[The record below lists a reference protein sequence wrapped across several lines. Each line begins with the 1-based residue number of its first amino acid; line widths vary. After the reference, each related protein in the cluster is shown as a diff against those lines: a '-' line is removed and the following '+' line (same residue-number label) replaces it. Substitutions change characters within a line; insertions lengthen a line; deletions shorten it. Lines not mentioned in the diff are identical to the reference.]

1 MLRAEFIT
9 LESEADL
16 IIAFGLEPS
25 GAETLQL
32 IRSPQFEHILDPD
45 QRGVRVSYTRDL
57 SGEDHLLRS
66 LDWIGNILR
75 IVTTRGKYTVDIS
88 RVDTDE
94 IAEAKR
100 ILKLMH
106 AGQPFQSNVV

>member
-9 LESEADL
+9 LQDDADL

-32 IRSPQFEHILDPD
+32 MRSPQFEHILDPE

-66 LDWIGNILR
+66 LDWTGNTVR
-75 IVTTRGKYTVDIS
+75 IVTAGRKYTVDIS
-88 RVDTDE
+88 RVDDE
-94 IAEAKR
+94 EITEAKR

-106 AGQPFQSNVV
+106 SGQPFESNVV

>member
-32 IRSPQFEHILDPD
+32 IRSLQFEHILDPD
-45 QRGVRVSYTRDL
+45 QR
-57 SGEDHLLRS
+57 
-66 LDWIGNILR
+66 
-75 IVTTRGKYTVDIS
+75 
-88 RVDTDE
+88 
-94 IAEAKR
+94 A
-100 ILKLMH
+100 
-106 AGQPFQSNVV
+106 